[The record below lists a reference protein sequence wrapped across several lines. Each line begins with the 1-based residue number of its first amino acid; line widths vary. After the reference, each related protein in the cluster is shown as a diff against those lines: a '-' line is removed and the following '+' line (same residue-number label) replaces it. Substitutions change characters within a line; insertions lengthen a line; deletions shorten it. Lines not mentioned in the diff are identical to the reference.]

1 MSAKKRGILITG
13 ASHPWGRNLIP
24 LLEEDPEFDPII
36 GIDFK
41 KPETPFKRVEFF
53 QVDLHNP
60 LIAELLQV
68 AKVDTVCHLLFL
80 DTYKSDEEYF
90 DQNVMGAMDL
100 LAACA
105 AGEIK
110 RAIIF
115 SDTKVYG
122 AESEHPNYI
131 SEYGDFRG
139 RHNHRYIQDRVEL
152 EIMVDR
158 FARQNVTPRLCIL
171 RFANIVGK
179 AIETPVTRYLDSM
192 IVPTA
197 LGFDPLFQ
205 FTHEKDVL
213 ACLYHTIKSEATGV
227 FNVAGE
233 GAIPLSLAL
242 RLGGKMALPLPA
254 TVIKATGAVWR
265 KAGLKG
271 LLDSIPIEANYLKF
285 NCLGDTT
292 RMKDW
297 LKFYPRY
304 SSKEAVTDFFDN
316 LRMRHYLPKRTKIRS
331 DPLSSEK
338 LQDWIRARRRA
349 TDYLTDLIETFN
361 KEGEHD
367 Q

>member
-1 MSAKKRGILITG
+1 MATKKRSVLITG
-13 ASHPWGRNLIP
+13 VSHPWGRNLLP

-80 DTYKSDEEYF
+80 DTYSRDEEYF

-100 LAACA
+100 LAAAA

-110 RAIIF
+110 RVVIL

-122 AESEHPNYI
+122 AEAANPNYI
-131 SEYGDFRG
+131 SEYGEFRG
-139 RHNHRYIQDRVEL
+139 RHQHRYIQDRVEL

-158 FARQNVTPRLCIL
+158 FSRQNVIPRLCIL
-171 RFANIVGK
+171 RFANIVGN
-179 AIETPVTRYLDSM
+179 AIETPVTRYMDSV
-192 IVPTA
+192 IVPTVV
-197 LGFDPLFQ
+197 GYDPLFQ
-205 FTHEKDVL
+205 FTHERDVL
-213 ACLYHTIKSEATGV
+213 ACLYHTLKCDATGV
-227 FNVAGE
+227 FNVSGD
-233 GAIPLSLAL
+233 GAIPLSQVL
-242 RLGGKMALPLPA
+242 RLGGKVPLPLPA
-254 TVIKATGAVWR
+254 TVLKATSMLW
-265 KAGLKG
+265 KKSGLKG
-271 LLDSIPIEANYLKF
+271 LLDSIPIEANYLKYS
-285 NCLGDTT
+285 CLGDTG
-292 RMKDW
+292 RMKNW
-297 LKFYPRY
+297 LKFYPQY
-304 SSKEAVTDFFDN
+304 SSKEAISDFFEH
-316 LRMRHYLPKRTKIRS
+316 LRVRRYYPRRTKIRS

-338 LQDWIRARRRA
+338 LQDWIRSRRRA
-349 TDYLTDLIETFN
+349 TDYLTDLIDSFN